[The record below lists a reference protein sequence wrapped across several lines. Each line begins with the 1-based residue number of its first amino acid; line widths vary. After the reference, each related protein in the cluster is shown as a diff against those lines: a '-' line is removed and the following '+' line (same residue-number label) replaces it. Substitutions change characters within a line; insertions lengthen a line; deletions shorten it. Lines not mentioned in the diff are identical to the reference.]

1 MVVTVGRGSVL
12 QTVISTFVSF
22 LFFAFHVKMC
32 EMEMLFSRSLPLYL
46 SHDVWSFTVAANCFD
61 ELLVRALV

>member
-32 EMEMLFSRSLPLYL
+32 DIEMSFRQSLL
-46 SHDVWSFTVAANCFD
+46 SHAT
-61 ELLVRALV
+61 